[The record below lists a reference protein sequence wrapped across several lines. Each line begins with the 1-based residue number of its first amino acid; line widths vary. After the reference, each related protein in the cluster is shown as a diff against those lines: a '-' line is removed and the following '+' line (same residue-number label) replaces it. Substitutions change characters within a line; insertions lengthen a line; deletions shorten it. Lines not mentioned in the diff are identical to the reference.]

1 MLTRLEQHSKG
12 VLLVLQW
19 GHGAGMESRKN
30 RSRKEAAG
38 TIGTCVSVVE
48 GRIAGDHGALLCW
61 DCQLS
66 RLHGLPTCKA
76 SDRHSHAV
84 CLLLDTH
91 IPPLCLQLLLKVGH
105 HRKKPWTHFI
115 NDANRHLASPE
126 ALAFLDGCLRFDHQQ
141 RWTTQEA
148 LQQPYFDP
156 VREEVAAQQERQR
169 QEQQRRQQQQQ
180 RAQEEQDADLE
191 QQQIDGQS
199 MQGVE
204 EDGEGAGDAAIA
216 AAGGGGGRRSGTR
229 PVPAPADQGRTKR
242 VYARRKRQ

>member
-1 MLTRLEQHSKG
+1 
-12 VLLVLQW
+12 
-19 GHGAGMESRKN
+19 
-30 RSRKEAAG
+30 
-38 TIGTCVSVVE
+38 
-48 GRIAGDHGALLCW
+48 
-61 DCQLS
+61 
-66 RLHGLPTCKA
+66 
-76 SDRHSHAV
+76 
-84 CLLLDTH
+84 
-91 IPPLCLQLLLKVGH
+91 VGH

-156 VREEVAAQQERQR
+156 VRQEVAAQQERQR

-180 RAQEEQDADLE
+180 QRAQEEQDADLE
-191 QQQIDGQS
+191 QQQQIDGQS

-204 EDGEGAGDAAIA
+204 EDGEGAGEAAIA
-216 AAGGGGGRRSGTR
+216 AAAAGGGRRSGTR
-229 PVPAPADQGRTKR
+229 PVPGPADQGRTKR